1 MGGISGI
8 TVNFRLRKK
17 VEPLKLRRIVAI
29 VGIVFLIGLYI
40 STLVFALMKSPNA
53 QSLLTLSIYCTVA
66 VPVFLY
72 AFGLVTK
79 YLKNRN

>member
-1 MGGISGI
+1 M
-8 TVNFRLRKK
+8 
-17 VEPLKLRRIVAI
+17 KLQRILAI
-29 VGIVFLIGLYI
+29 VGIILLIGLYV

-79 YLKNRN
+79 YLKNKD

>member
-1 MGGISGI
+1 M
-8 TVNFRLRKK
+8 
-17 VEPLKLRRIVAI
+17 KLRRIVAI

-72 AFGLVTK
+72 AFGLVSK
-79 YLKNRN
+79 YLKERDQDHS

>member
-1 MGGISGI
+1 M
-8 TVNFRLRKK
+8 
-17 VEPLKLRRIVAI
+17 KLRRIVAI

-79 YLKNRN
+79 YLKGKD